1 MKMKLAYSFGIIDI
15 LHYGHIRTLLAA
27 KRDADL
33 HFFGLVSDEA
43 AVGWLG
49 TVVSN
54 YDERLHVLEQV
65 SCIDD
70 VMPQKSLDPVENLRK
85 LHKKYPKAEITL
97 YHGNDWKILP
107 ASRYLESIGG
117 KIVFTEYYKKMSPN
131 NILSILMQQ
140 SSAGHRGSN
149 LISTKANT
157 LHALAGQL
165 SHSKVEKIMI
175 VLAGEIFSS
184 PQETCRRIAN
194 TFAGRHVVVR
204 SSSSNED
211 CYESSN
217 AGHYESILD
226 IDSSDDG
233 AILAAL
239 EEVVASYAKD
249 IDNIM
254 TEQILVQPMT
264 ENVRVSGVV
273 FTRDINANLP
283 YYLINYDESGA
294 TDSVTSGAGGRSL
307 HIVRDISVYQVSK
320 EWQGLILAV
329 REIEE
334 LLEGMVLDI
343 EFAIQEDGQV
353 VIFQVR
359 PLAANYRFIK
369 KVNDQDFFTL
379 RDAAKVDYRRNV
391 NVLNGRNMLL
401 SDMAFWNPA
410 EMIGDNPRTLDY
422 SLYREIITKK
432 AWNEG
437 LVPMGYRNVPGELM
451 YKIGN
456 KPYISVEYSFLALI
470 PSSLPTK
477 QALRLMEYYREKLKG
492 DLTAHDKIEF
502 EIVFSCYDFGTA
514 DAVKDLFHH
523 GFSLEDVG
531 MIKTDLLKMT
541 ERAVKDYPAVL
552 QKDKESL
559 NILKERREAVERKIL
574 FGQENVWQLLA
585 YFKGLLGDIQK
596 YGTPQFSRQARYAF
610 IARAFC
616 SSLVSKGYVAKL
628 EMDGFLSGLHTVA
641 SDFEQD
647 FARFTE
653 SKMGRSEFYSKYG
666 HLRSGTYDIRT
677 ERYDRMNFSET
688 SFRAR
693 ERVSAKKMKNYLDLE
708 ILGDVCRQN
717 GFTFSGDTLSSF
729 MKTSIEQREFFKFEF
744 TKSLSLALEILIL
757 AGEKLNIDRKRLS
770 YLEITDILASEYYG
784 SEAQL
789 REFWEMIIEQR
800 KKRYKEYSKLVLP
813 DVILDDRDIDQVF
826 FGESRPNFVTDQL
839 VEAETALLDENV
851 QIERKIVII
860 PKADPGYDWI
870 FTKGIA
876 GLITEYGGAASHMAI
891 RCAEFSIPAA
901 IGCGRKLYEEAASAR
916 RLRLDCREK
925 KIVSVR

>member
-1 MKMKLAYSFGIIDI
+1 MKLAYSFGIIDI

-27 KRDADL
+27 KKDSDL

-43 AVGWLG
+43 AAGWLG

-54 YDERLHVLEQV
+54 YEERLHVLEQV
-65 SCIDD
+65 SCID
-70 VMPQKSLDPVENLRK
+70 VIMSQKSLDPVENLRE
-85 LHKKYPKAEITL
+85 LHKKYPEAEITL

-107 ASRYLESIGG
+107 AARYLESIGG
-117 KIVFTEYYKKMSPN
+117 KIVFTEYYKKMSPG
-131 NILSILMQQ
+131 NILSILTQQ
-140 SSAGHRGSN
+140 NSTSHRRSN

-157 LHALAGQL
+157 LHALAGRL
-165 SHSKVEKIMI
+165 SYSRVEEIMV
-175 VLAGEIFSS
+175 VLVGELFSN
-184 PQETCRRIAN
+184 PQEICRRIAHM
-194 TFAGRHVVVR
+194 FAGRHIVVR

-211 CYESSN
+211 CYENSN

-226 IDSSDDG
+226 IDSSD
-233 AILAAL
+233 AEAVLAAMKD
-239 EEVVASYAKD
+239 VAASYAKD
-249 IDNIM
+249 IDNVM
-254 TEQILVQPMT
+254 LEQILIQPMT
-264 ENVRVSGVV
+264 ERVRVSGVV

-283 YYLINYDESGA
+283 YYLVNYDGSGA
-294 TDSVTSGAGGRSL
+294 TDSVTSGSGGCSL
-307 HIVRDISVYQVSK
+307 HIARDISACQVSE
-320 EWQGLILAV
+320 EWRGLILAV
-329 REIEE
+329 QEIEG

-343 EFAIQEDGQV
+343 EFAIQKDGQV

-369 KVNDQDFFTL
+369 KVDDQDFFAL
-379 RDAAKVDYRRNV
+379 RDDTKVSYRKNV
-391 NVLNGRNMLL
+391 NALTGRSMLL

-410 EMIGDNPRTLDY
+410 EMIGDNPRNLDY

-437 LVPMGYRNVPGELM
+437 LVPIGYRNVPGELM

-456 KPYISVEYSFLALI
+456 KPYISLEYSFLALT
-470 PSSLPTK
+470 PASLSERL
-477 QALRLMEYYREKLKG
+477 AVRLMDYYGKKLKE

-514 DAVKDLFHH
+514 DAIKDLFHY
-523 GFSLEDVG
+523 GFSLEEVEA
-531 MIKTDLLKMT
+531 IKNALFKMT
-541 ERAVKDYPAVL
+541 ESAVKNYSDVL
-552 QKDKESL
+552 RKDKECL
-559 NILKERREAVERKIL
+559 NILKERREAVERGAM

-585 YFKGLLGDIQK
+585 YFKELLRDIQK

-610 IARAFC
+610 MARSFC
-616 SSLVSKGYVAKL
+616 TSLVSRGYVARQ
-628 EMDGFLSGLHTVA
+628 EMDGFLSEIHTVA

-647 FARFTE
+647 FVRYTTGE
-653 SKMGRSEFYSKYG
+653 MGRSDFYSQYG

-677 ERYDRMNFSET
+677 DRYDRMNFSGAGFGVQKRT
-688 SFRAR
+688 
-693 ERVSAKKMKNYLDLE
+693 SAKKGEDHLNLE
-708 ILGDVCRQN
+708 ILEDVCSKS
-717 GFTFSGDTLSSF
+717 GFTFSGNTLAFF

-757 AGEKLNIDRKRLS
+757 VGEKLNIERKQLS

-789 REFWEMIIEQR
+789 REFWKMIIEQR
-800 KKRYKEYSKLVLP
+800 KRRYKEYSKIVLP
-813 DVILDDRDIDQVF
+813 DVILDDRDIDQVS
-826 FGESRPNFVTDQL
+826 FGESRPNFVTDKQ
-839 VEAETALLDENV
+839 VEAETAVLNKDD
-851 QIERKIVII
+851 QIEGKIVVI

-901 IGCGRKLYEEAASAR
+901 IGCGKKLYEEAVSAK

-925 KIVSVR
+925 KIVPVR